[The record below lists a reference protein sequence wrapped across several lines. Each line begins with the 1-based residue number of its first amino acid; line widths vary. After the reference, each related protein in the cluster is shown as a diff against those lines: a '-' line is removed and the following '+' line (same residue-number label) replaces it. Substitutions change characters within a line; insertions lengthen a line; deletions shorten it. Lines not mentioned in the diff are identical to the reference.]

1 MARWSASRVTMEPA
15 YRRRSH
21 DLLPPRRLSQDTVWE
36 WAEAIL
42 RMLMSLMLAAMEWIA
57 GVSVP
62 GGGAAAPSTAR
73 PSASPSTAPPAAG
86 ADSGRGTA
94 AGCGCSGVG
103 ARPKRKAAAKP
114 VSVPEPK
121 KLKRED
127 LPDEKAM
134 RRWGRKKCDF
144 GKEVKGMTFKNAL
157 EQKPDHAKWV
167 RQNVK
172 QDSTKKF
179 CEVMQ
184 DYANYL
190 RTCKAI
196 EEAELVSDET
206 SSEDQGAAEKE
217 SDVSSM
223 ELVPDQPEA

>member
-15 YRRRSH
+15 YRRRSD

-42 RMLMSLMLAAMEWIA
+42 RMLMCLMLAAMEWIT

-73 PSASPSTAPPAAG
+73 PSASPSVAPPAAG

-94 AGCGCSGVG
+94 AGAG

-114 VSVPEPK
+114 VSVPEP

-144 GKEVKGMTFKNAL
+144 GKEVKGMTFKEAL

-172 QDSTKKF
+172 QESTKNF
-179 CEVMQ
+179 GEVMQ